1 MNWSLVSMCSE
12 SNWVAYVYKGVEEG
26 FEGASFKWREEFW
39 SSILR
44 TYCSKKKSSEDV
56 DSIGKI
62 NKYTKIRTLS
72 NLESTN

>member
-1 MNWSLVSMCSE
+1 
-12 SNWVAYVYKGVEEG
+12 VAYVYEGVEEG
-26 FEGASFKWREEFW
+26 SEGASFKCREEFW

-44 TYCSKKKSSEDV
+44 AYCSKKKSSEDV